1 MSSLITAAALAAPHV
16 YWTGPHWPW
25 FLFFPLVPLFWIL
38 VIWFFVGFVLRRRG
52 GGPWGRPGAS
62 AEAVLGERYA
72 RGEIDA
78 AEYRARLDVLRGGSA
93 R

>member
-1 MSSLITAAALAAPHV
+1 MSALLASGVLSAPV

-25 FLFFPLVPLFWIL
+25 FLFFPLVPLLWIL
-38 VIWFFVGFVLRRRG
+38 AIWLVVGFLWRRRG
-52 GGPWGRPGAS
+52 GGPWGWRGSSPES
-62 AEAVLGERYA
+62 VLGERYA

-78 AEYRARLDVLRGGSA
+78 GEYRARLEVLRGSSP